1 MGKLYVLNG
10 LDEGNS
16 FSLKEGVN
24 TIGRSFENDI
34 ILRDKTISRQ
44 HLRIVKEANEY
55 RVADLA
61 SKNGTF
67 FSGKYLP
74 PDTEFEA
81 KEGMPIV
88 IGMTVV
94 GIGEASVTMTK
105 PYLESVGLTEEAGE
119 ESGIFII
126 HRDKTNQKKLE
137 TLYKVS
143 NVLEQNLP
151 LNEALDKVLE
161 IIAELLVEIETA
173 SIILI
178 DPFTTKIV
186 LFAHKSRKTEGSH
199 PLKFS
204 PQVLYQVIKR
214 KKTLTISDADTEEVN
229 RELASTMKM
238 QGISSVMCVPM
249 ISNAQVVGVLYIHSL
264 KKPYGFTPEDACLF
278 EEIAQRTNN
287 FVQYGQYFSE
297 LSKMIQ
303 KLSSKN

>member
-10 LDEGNS
+10 LDEGKS

-24 TIGRSFENDI
+24 AIGRSFENDI
-34 ILRDKTISRQ
+34 VLRDKTISRQ

-67 FSGKYLP
+67 FSGHYLSP
-74 PDTEFEA
+74 ETELDV
-81 KEGMPIV
+81 KEGVPIV

-94 GIGEASVTMTK
+94 GIGEATVTMTK
-105 PYLESVGLTEEAGE
+105 PYLESVGLTEETGE
-119 ESGIFII
+119 ESGIFTI

-143 NVLEQNLP
+143 NVLEQKLP
-151 LNEALDKVLE
+151 LTDALDKVVK

-173 SIILI
+173 SVILI
-178 DPFTTKIV
+178 DPKTTKIV
-186 LFAHKSRKTEGSH
+186 LFAHKSRNSEGSR

-204 PQVLYQVIKR
+204 PQVLYKAIR
-214 KKTLTISDADTEEVN
+214 EKKSVRISDSDREQVD
-229 RELASTMKM
+229 RELASTLKM
-238 QGISSVMCVPM
+238 HGISSVLCVPM
-249 ISNAQVVGVLYIHSL
+249 ISDAQVFGALYLHSL
-264 KKPYGFTPEDACLF
+264 KRPYGFTSEDLSFF
-278 EEIAQRTNN
+278 EGIAQRANN

-297 LSKMIQ
+297 LSTMME
-303 KLSSKN
+303 KLSSNL